1 MSDDETPARRGPGRP
16 RKQVEPDAPA
26 KRPTSSD
33 ERIGQSVD
41 EPTATQIGFCDGR
54 TYRVEAGVIV
64 ERVN

>member
-1 MSDDETPARRGPGRP
+1 MPDDETPARRGPGRP

-41 EPTATQIGFCDGR
+41 PAATCVGFDDGR
-54 TYRVEAGVIV
+54 TYLVEDGLIV
-64 ERVN
+64 ELLH